1 MALRGGPGPT
11 ALHVLSIQFVF
22 CCRCSGRSL
31 PQPHELPPS
40 AVLGDTESCSAWGTG
55 LAFPLGFP
63 SPLTWSDRALA
74 TPLTGSAVSVPSQA
88 LQLLLSDLVEVP
100 WGRPLALESWP
111 QSLSQGQLQPGHSEQ
126 GWVSGSIPS
135 GQLDTHSDQAPWW
148 QCPGVTI
155 PACPG
160 AGMGSAVARAVPSGA
175 PRAAPQLPGPA
186 GLGLHPSPHTA
197 TPWEL

>member
-31 PQPHELPPS
+31 PQPHKLPPC
-40 AVLGDTESCSAWGTG
+40 AVLGDTESCCAWGHRV
-55 LAFPLGFP
+55 LLCLGGRP
-63 SPLTWSDRALA
+63 SLP
-74 TPLTGSAVSVPSQA
+74 PVPVPSQA

-100 WGRPLALESWP
+100 WGRPVVALGPLALGSWP
-111 QSLSQGQLQPGHSEQ
+111 QTLSQSEQ

-135 GQLDTHSDQAPWW
+135 GWQLDTHSAQAPWW

-160 AGMGSAVARAVPSGA
+160 AGMGTAVARAVPSGA